1 MNQLILATHNNHKA
15 REFQDILPQYSVKT
29 LADLGHDE
37 EIEETATDL
46 EGNSLLK
53 AKTIFKRYGYVV
65 ISDDSGLEVN
75 ALNGAPGVYSARYAG
90 EPRNDQRNTEKLLY
104 KLQGASNRKAQFRTV
119 ITLMSPG
126 NSFQFEGIV
135 SGTIAESPRGEA
147 GFGYDPVFVPKGYQ
161 QTFAELPADLKNK
174 ISHRANAIEK
184 LLHFL
189 NEHPRF
195 CEILEENR

>member
-1 MNQLILATHNNHKA
+1 MNQLILATHNDHKA
-15 REFQDILPQYSVKT
+15 QEFRDILPQYYVQT

-104 KLQGASNRKAQFRTV
+104 KLHGASNRKAQFRTV
-119 ITLMSPG
+119 ITLISAG
-126 NSFQFEGIV
+126 NSFQFEGVV

-161 QTFAELPADLKNK
+161 QTFAELPSDLKNK

-195 CEILEENR
+195 C